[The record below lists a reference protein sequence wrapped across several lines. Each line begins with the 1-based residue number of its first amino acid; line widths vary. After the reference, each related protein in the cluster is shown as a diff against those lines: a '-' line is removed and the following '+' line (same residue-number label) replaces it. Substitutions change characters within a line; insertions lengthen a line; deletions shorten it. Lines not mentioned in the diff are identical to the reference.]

1 MGGLMAKL
9 IFKSGSEGLAGKGGT
24 SFFDFKVHDIMGKDY
39 DLNTLRNKKLI
50 MVVNVACK

>member
-1 MGGLMAKL
+1 MAKL
-9 IFKSGSEGLAGKGGT
+9 IFKSGSEGLAGKGGA
-24 SFFDFKVHDIMGKDY
+24 SFFDFKVRDIMGKDF

>member
-9 IFKSGSEGLAGKGGT
+9 IFKSGSEGLASKGGA
-24 SFFDFKVHDIMGKDY
+24 SFFDFKVRDIMGKDF